1 MIDFETLE
9 TTPDDAI
16 HQLGIYRG
24 EAKNSNKANHVVFY
38 DQIKMAKSCKK
49 IDLKNLTD
57 KREGV

>member
-49 IDLKNLTD
+49 IDLKT
-57 KREGV
+57 